1 MKRRWRARLA
11 APVHRNAEIEPAVAA
26 KTRGAPVIQKEQNLA
41 PFCRFR
47 YGVRVAPKMESIIR
61 RSPGDYPA
69 LERSQRL
76 RYVGQAVRIG
86 FARECPPK
94 QSAVDA
100 VRANQPQQILL
111 HHAQLQGIGSEQLL
125 QRANVGVA
133 PGESPAVCRIHQA
146 HRAARKSLPRGAHS
160 LRPPVGKRQF
170 LTMASRTGSR
180 SIARHPLVVEKMPPS
195 SLIFLIFTTRRGVSM
210 CSFIRLSRS

>member
-11 APVHRNAEIEPAVAA
+11 HPVHRIAEIETAVAAKTRGAPVIQKEQNLAPFCRLRARLGDPVHRIAEIETAVAA

-61 RSPGDYPA
+61 RSPGDYRA

-111 HHAQLQGIGSEQLL
+111 
-125 QRANVGVA
+125 
-133 PGESPAVCRIHQA
+133 
-146 HRAARKSLPRGAHS
+146 
-160 LRPPVGKRQF
+160 
-170 LTMASRTGSR
+170 
-180 SIARHPLVVEKMPPS
+180 
-195 SLIFLIFTTRRGVSM
+195 
-210 CSFIRLSRS
+210 